1 MIGQNGNLLVQPI
14 RVRMNHNII
23 TTVNLVQGDTARE
36 FRFFFDDYIVPENS
50 EIRIYVQKPSG
61 MEFYGE
67 CNLENNE
74 IIVHPT
80 LQMVAEK
87 GQNLG
92 QIQIINN
99 GKVISTFIFYLAIEE
114 NLIYSSSITSTNEFE
129 IFNDL
134 IDEARVLIP
143 EIKKMLQNK
152 PVVSISQPTD
162 QDIGALWFVETIR
175 E

>member
-1 MIGQNGNLLVQPI
+1 
-14 RVRMNHNII
+14 
-23 TTVNLVQGDTARE
+23 
-36 FRFFFDDYIVPENS
+36 
-50 EIRIYVQKPSG
+50 
-61 MEFYGE
+61 
-67 CNLENNE
+67 
-74 IIVHPT
+74 
-80 LQMVAEK
+80 MVAEK